1 LSEIHIFQR
10 GASLADNNRRTIL
23 VGVIGAGEG
32 ASFLLEIL
40 RDNPEV
46 RIAGLAYRSENRWA
60 VMEAWSQGI
69 ALYSDFRKLVEN
81 DDIEMLVDVT
91 GNPAVEDYLR
101 EGEKTKSQLLSPL
114 GAMLL
119 WRLLD
124 EQKKME
130 REMAKNLAEQEVLY
144 SAGVMLASAA
154 NTKQTLDLIMES
166 ALSITGMTAG
176 TLALYDEEKGI
187 MQIKASVGL
196 NKVGMPENYEWE
208 LRPGGLTGHIL
219 SNSHPTVITDLK
231 NEKAFDTSRL
241 ERIGVR
247 SLIATPLKVSGKIV
261 GILYVDDFSPREFSD
276 REKNILSLLALQAAA
291 AIDKAILLEKAE
303 FMAVTDGLTKLY
315 NHRYFVRTLE
325 KEIRRAERYN
335 YSTTLCMIDVD
346 YFKNY
351 NDTFGHQRGNHV
363 LTTLANL
370 LRLSARD
377 TDIVARYG
385 GEEFA
390 IIFTQANLKQ
400 ARDVSERIRKEVYET
415 VIQGE
420 EKQPGGKLTVS
431 MGLATYPEDTL
442 TPVNLIEYAD
452 RALYVSKKM
461 GRNRITNFSDIADM
475 TS

>member
-1 LSEIHIFQR
+1 MGESNKKI
-10 GASLADNNRRTIL
+10 IL

-40 RDNPEV
+40 KNNPEV

-69 ALYSDFRKLVEN
+69 ALYSDFRKLIEN

-124 EQKKME
+124 EQRKME
-130 REMAKNLAEQEVLY
+130 QEMAKNLAEQEVLY

-196 NKVGMPENYEWE
+196 SKVGMPEHYEWE

-219 SNSHPTVITDLK
+219 SNSHPTVIADLK
-231 NEKAFDTSRL
+231 NERAFDTSRL
-241 ERIGVR
+241 EKIGVR

-261 GILYVDDFSPREFSD
+261 GILYVDDFSPREFSE
-276 REKNILSLLALQAAA
+276 REQNILSLLALQAAA

-335 YSTTLCMIDVD
+335 YSISLCMIDVD

-351 NDTFGHQRGNHV
+351 NDT
-363 LTTLANL
+363 
-370 LRLSARD
+370 
-377 TDIVARYG
+377 
-385 GEEFA
+385 
-390 IIFTQANLKQ
+390 
-400 ARDVSERIRKEVYET
+400 
-415 VIQGE
+415 
-420 EKQPGGKLTVS
+420 
-431 MGLATYPEDTL
+431 
-442 TPVNLIEYAD
+442 
-452 RALYVSKKM
+452 
-461 GRNRITNFSDIADM
+461 
-475 TS
+475 